1 MLIFHMFFY
10 CIYVKNYQIIFDRV
24 EQQILI
30 RKKISYHLNYRGFM
44 SFEIIS
50 RKIVEI

>member
-30 RKKISYHLNYRGFM
+30 RKKLAIALIIEDLCLLK
-44 SFEIIS
+44 SFLENN
-50 RKIVEI
+50 